1 MQRPP
6 ASAGSVRESRSL
18 FEKGCP
24 DHEPGSK
31 QQGAESPPVPR
42 KRVLSYAAKVNAD
55 LASQACIEKEFKAEA
70 ELAASRRT
78 MEKRDAEFARQLQ
91 AQLRQQKELEGLP
104 ANWETFIESDQVQPD
119 DDLLVAK
126 RLQEEEDLKAA
137 FDLQTR
143 EQGKD

>member
-1 MQRPP
+1 M
-6 ASAGSVRESRSL
+6 
-18 FEKGCP
+18 
-24 DHEPGSK
+24 
-31 QQGAESPPVPR
+31 
-42 KRVLSYAAKVNAD
+42 SYAAKVNAD

-104 ANWETFIESDQVQPD
+104 ANWETFIESDQVRD
-119 DDLLVAK
+119 DDLQVAKRLQEEDDELQVVK

-137 FDLQTR
+137 YDLQTR
-143 EQGKD
+143 ELGNY